1 MARSERAPGDAM
13 VGTGRNEG
21 QNQPGH
27 DGDDGSCERKPERYR
42 GRLLLEARLGLGLG
56 IYRWH
61 LNIVA
66 PDGSTGELA
75 AIHSPSRA
83 SETKTSRTLF

>member
-1 MARSERAPGDAM
+1 MAGR
-13 VGTGRNEG
+13 GRNEG

-27 DGDDGSCERKPERYR
+27 DGEDGSCERTPERYR
-42 GRLLLEARLGLGLG
+42 GRLPSAARLGMGLE
-56 IYRWH
+56 IYRCH
-61 LNIVA
+61 QNIVA

-75 AIHSPSRA
+75 AVRSPSRA